1 MRKAMVLIVLA
12 TAACE
17 PTGDAQVDCAAS
29 QVTGA
34 AAGGL
39 IGNAAGGGTVG
50 TAAGAAVG
58 AIVGNNLSN
67 DC

>member
-1 MRKAMVLIVLA
+1 MRKVMVLIVLA

-17 PTGDAQVDCAAS
+17 QTGDTKVDCAAS

-39 IGNAAGGGTVG
+39 IGNAAGGTAA

-58 AIVGNNLSN
+58 AIVGNNLSD

>member
-39 IGNAAGGGTVG
+39 IGDAAGGTAA

-58 AIVGNNLSN
+58 AIVGTNLSD